1 MPSKRSPWPGWVYR
15 SGEDAPE
22 GVEQASGVPT
32 FLVAGTVAL
41 IAGIELVYLLRR

>member
-15 SGEDAPE
+15 PGEDRE

-32 FLVAGTVAL
+32 FLIAGTVAL